1 MNFNVYGRTYSADL
15 CLNEKAVE
23 ELAALLVSL
32 ASERRKKLF
41 DSKGNDKMIDLC
53 NEEVLDLYRQE

>member
-32 ASERRKKLF
+32 ASERRTNSLIK
-41 DSKGNDKMIDLC
+41 NDKMSDLC
-53 NEEVLDLYRQE
+53 NEEVLD